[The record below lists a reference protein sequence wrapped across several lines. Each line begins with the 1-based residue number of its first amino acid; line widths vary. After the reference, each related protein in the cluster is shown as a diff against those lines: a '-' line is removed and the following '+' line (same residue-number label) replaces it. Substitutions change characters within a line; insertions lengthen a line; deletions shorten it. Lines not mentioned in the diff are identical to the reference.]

1 MERNLSQWQGSE
13 KNKPKKGVMKKR
25 KSFMGRRKFDLKE
38 QREKR
43 EKVNWEGSGKN
54 EKTNVKR
61 WKTKGIKGK
70 EKLVM
75 SVFGNVLKENPER
88 KGESDNERKGMEG
101 RITWAK
107 KKKKNHKRERVNDLK
122 GKLYM

>member
-1 MERNLSQWQGSE
+1 
-13 KNKPKKGVMKKR
+13 
-25 KSFMGRRKFDLKE
+25 MGRRKCDLKE

-43 EKVNWEGSGKN
+43 EKVNWEGAGKN

-88 KGESDNERKGMEG
+88 KEESDNERKGKKG
-101 RITWAK
+101 RIRWAK
-107 KKKKNHKRERVNDLK
+107 KKKKNDKRKRVNNFK

>member
-1 MERNLSQWQGSE
+1 MN
-13 KNKPKKGVMKKR
+13 KR
-25 KSFMGRRKFDLKE
+25 KSVMGRRKCDLKE

-43 EKVNWEGSGKN
+43 EKVNWEGAGKN

-61 WKTKGIKGK
+61 WKTKGIKEK

-101 RITWAK
+101 RIRWAK
-107 KKKKNHKRERVNDLK
+107 KKKKNDKRERVNDFK

>member
-1 MERNLSQWQGSE
+1 
-13 KNKPKKGVMKKR
+13 
-25 KSFMGRRKFDLKE
+25 MGRRKCDLKE

-43 EKVNWEGSGKN
+43 DKVNWEGSGNK

-88 KGESDNERKGMEG
+88 KEERMGMEE
-101 RITWAK
+101 RIRWAK
-107 KKKKNHKRERVNDLK
+107 KKKKNDKRERVNDF
-122 GKLYM
+122 